1 MKHLIETIRESLLSG
16 KNKDELKRLS
26 SDDYYEDPPMTS
38 AQAMRKLD
46 KTGRVYWEA
55 KEKMKDWHEGRRKEN
70 IKACKPEKLIMFW
83 DICAANK
90 YDDQLDELE
99 LEANRRGW
107 TFKKIKRN

>member
-26 SDDYYEDPPMTS
+26 SDDYYEDPPMTI

-46 KTGRVYWEA
+46 KTGRVYWEV
-55 KEKMKDWHEGRRKEN
+55 KYKMKEWHEGRRKEN
-70 IKACKPEKLIMFW
+70 IKACKDEKLIMFW
-83 DICAANK
+83 DICDAYK
-90 YDDQLDELE
+90 YTQQINELE
-99 LEANRRGW
+99 AEANRRGW